1 MSMDHVFKCREVLQA
16 VSTVL
21 RAQSDDGVTNEQKL
35 CRLSSVLQNQNSGTR
50 GAGLT
55 GGQLQ
60 EALWV
65 GMLTLGDR
73 RFAARSPS
81 AVVTDADYY
90 FNDYPISH
98 KTIGWAGSGALALA
112 WSKNPPGGIQ
122 RTEFKASMA
131 IALTH
136 RPAIRGQW
144 EGIENGYY
152 LVPLDYLAANIQLS
166 SNNKTDSLID
176 TRYVLDAMRYAASQS
191 LMIPLTYD
199 HEWGKGKVLS
209 TWRVGLKAVSDA
221 I

>member
-1 MSMDHVFKCREVLQA
+1 MPMDHVCKCREVLRA
-16 VSTVL
+16 VGGVL

-65 GMLTLGDR
+65 GMLTSGDR
-73 RFAARSPS
+73 RFCARSAA

-90 FNDYPISH
+90 FDDYPISH
-98 KTIGWAGSGALALA
+98 KTIGWAGTGALALA

-131 IALTH
+131 VALTH
-136 RPAIRGQW
+136 RPATRGQW

-152 LVPLDYLAANIQLS
+152 LVPLDYLAREIQLS
-166 SNNKTDSLID
+166 SNNKTDSLIE
-176 TRYVLDAMRYAASQS
+176 TRYVLDALRYAASQS
-191 LMIPLTYD
+191 LMVPLAYD
-199 HEWGKGKVLS
+199 HMWGEGKVLS
-209 TWRVGLKAVSDA
+209 TWRVGLKAVTDA
-221 I
+221 N

>member
-1 MSMDHVFKCREVLQA
+1 MDHLTCCQKVIAAVRAVLNA
-16 VSTVL
+16 P
-21 RAQSDDGVTNEQKL
+21 SDDGVDNVVKL

-65 GMLTLGDR
+65 GMLTSVDR
-73 RFAARSPS
+73 RFTARSP
-81 AVVTDADYY
+81 AEVVTDADYY
-90 FNDYPISH
+90 FDDYPISH

-136 RPAIRGQW
+136 RPATRGQW
-144 EGIENGYY
+144 ADIENGYY
-152 LVPLDYLAANIQLS
+152 VVPLDYLSTHIRLS

-176 TRYVLDAMRYAASQS
+176 TRYVLDALRYAASRS
-191 LMIPLTYD
+191 LMIPLAYD
-199 HEWGKGKVLS
+199 HDWGKGKVLS